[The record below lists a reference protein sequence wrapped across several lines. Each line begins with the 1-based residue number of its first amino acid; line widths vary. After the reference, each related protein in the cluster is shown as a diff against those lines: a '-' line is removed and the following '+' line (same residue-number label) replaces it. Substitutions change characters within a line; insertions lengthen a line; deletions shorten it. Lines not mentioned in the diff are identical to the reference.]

1 MLRGSNAA
9 VVFLVL
15 TASLWAQDS
24 TPSDQRT
31 VALLVEQVKA
41 LQQETS
47 DLREKVRRLEADRA
61 PSVPAGVA
69 TESAAAQRSQVS
81 PPEITTPHP
90 TAEAVAPQS
99 SPELTA
105 AMHDLHGI
113 QWRGFGELNY
123 QALDQRKPELGTYGF
138 VPGSAANFYTGDFD
152 LFLHSRLSEKTSVL
166 ADIAIEESDAQR
178 YKLDLRQ
185 ALLKYEMNEHL
196 KISLGRYQTDIGYYN
211 SAYRSAAWLQTTA
224 DRPLIMGY
232 ASNGGLLPTQAV
244 GVALTGAIPSGK
256 LGLNYIAEYGTS
268 DTIRPDLNGS
278 GTIND
283 ENDGNHVLV
292 GWFARPD
299 WAPGLQLGGSFFH
312 DKISDSEISLADRF
326 GQTIVNSYVVYIAH
340 GIESLNEVFLIRET
354 QLAIGTVSNM
364 PAFYS
369 QISRR
374 WGRVRPF
381 VRYQYV
387 NASERNTIFNDVG
400 LRAGPSFGARYDF
413 NDNIAFKAQ
422 LDHTQRG
429 ALPDLN
435 GLHLQVAFTF

>member
-1 MLRGSNAA
+1 MLRVSNTA
-9 VVFLVL
+9 VAFLAL
-15 TASLWAQDS
+15 AASLWAQDS
-24 TPSDQRT
+24 APSDQKT
-31 VALLVEQVKA
+31 IALLVQQVKA

-47 DLREKVRRLEADRA
+47 DLREKVRKLEGDRA
-61 PSVPAGVA
+61 PAAPAGVR
-69 TESAAAQRSQVS
+69 TEAAAPQSAQVT

-90 TAEAVAPQS
+90 TAEATPPES

-113 QWRGFGELNY
+113 QWRGFGELDY
-123 QALDQRKPELGTYGF
+123 QALDQRQPELGTYGF

-152 LFLHSRLSEKTSVL
+152 LFLHSRLTEKTSVL
-166 ADIAIEESDAQR
+166 ADISFEEGDAQS

-185 ALLKYEMNEHL
+185 ALLKYEMNEYL

-224 DRPLIMGY
+224 DRPLIMEY

-244 GVALTGAIPSGK
+244 GISITGAIPSGK

-268 DTIRPDLNGS
+268 DTIRPDLNGA
-278 GTIND
+278 GTVND

-292 GWFARPD
+292 GWFAHPD
-299 WAPGLQLGGSFFH
+299 WAPGLQIGGSFFH
-312 DKISDSEISLADRF
+312 DKISDAETSLADRF
-326 GQTIVNSYVVYIAH
+326 GQTILNSYVVYIAH

-354 QLAIGTVSNM
+354 QLATGIVSNT

-387 NASERNTIFNDVG
+387 NASGRNTIFNDVG

-413 NDNIAFKAQ
+413 NDYVAFKAQ
-422 LDHTQRG
+422 LDHTQRES
-429 ALPDLN
+429 LPDLN

>member
-1 MLRGSNAA
+1 MLRVSTTA
-9 VVFLVL
+9 VAFLL
-15 TASLWAQDS
+15 LAASLAAQDS
-24 TPSDQRT
+24 APSDQKT
-31 VALLVEQVKA
+31 IALLVQQVKA

-47 DLREKVRRLEADRA
+47 DLREEMRKLKADRA
-61 PSVPAGVA
+61 AAPSAVPA
-69 TESAAAQRSQVS
+69 TETAAPQQPQA
-81 PPEITTPHP
+81 
-90 TAEAVAPQS
+90 TAEASVPES

-113 QWRGFGELNY
+113 QWGGFGELNY
-123 QALDQRKPELGTYGF
+123 QALDQRQPGLGTYGF

-152 LFLHSRLSEKTSVL
+152 LFLHSRLTEKTSVL
-166 ADIAIEESDAQR
+166 ADIAFEEADAQR

-196 KISLGRYQTDIGYYN
+196 RISLGRYQTGIGYYN
-211 SAYRSAAWLQTTA
+211 SAFRSAAWLQTTA
-224 DRPLIMGY
+224 DRPLIMEY

-244 GVALTGAIPSGK
+244 GISLTGAIRSGK
-256 LGLNYIAEYGTS
+256 LGLNYIAEYGSS
-268 DTIRPDLNGS
+268 DTIRPDLDGS
-278 GTIND
+278 GTFND
-283 ENDGNHVLV
+283 ENDGNHVLL

-312 DKISDSEISLADRF
+312 DKISDAEISLADRF
-326 GQTIVNSYVVYIAH
+326 GQTILNSYVVYVAH
-340 GIESLNEVFLIRET
+340 GIESLNEAFLIRET
-354 QLAIGTVSNM
+354 RLAAGAVFNI

-381 VRYQYV
+381 VRYQYL
-387 NASERNTIFNDVG
+387 NASQRNTIFNDVG

-413 NDNIAFKAQ
+413 NDSIAFKAQ
-422 LDHTQRG
+422 LDHTQREG
-429 ALPDLN
+429 LPDLN

>member
-61 PSVPAGVA
+61 SAAPAGVA
-69 TESAAAQRSQVS
+69 TESAAAQPSQVS
-81 PPEITTPHP
+81 PPDITTPRT
-90 TAEAVAPQS
+90 TAEATSPES

-123 QALDQRKPELGTYGF
+123 RALDQRKPELGTYGF

-166 ADIAIEESDAQR
+166 ADIAFEEGDAQR

-224 DRPLIMGY
+224 DRPLIMEY

-244 GVALTGAIPSGK
+244 GVSLTGAIPSGK

-268 DTIRPDLNGS
+268 DTIRPDLNGA
-278 GTIND
+278 GTVND

-326 GQTIVNSYVVYIAH
+326 GQTILNSYVVYLAH
-340 GIESLNEVFLIRET
+340 GIESLNEVYLIRET
-354 QLAIGTVSNM
+354 QLATGTVLNS

-381 VRYQYV
+381 VRYQYI

-400 LRAGPSFGARYDF
+400 LRAGPSFGARFDF
-413 NDNIAFKAQ
+413 NDNIVFKAQ
-422 LDHTQRG
+422 LDHMQRQ